1 MVGRLAGKT
10 AVVVGAGQTPGE
22 TIGNGRATAIL
33 FAREGAVVLCVDRRI
48 DSAAETAAM
57 IVAEGGQASAYEADI
72 TDEAACRSLAAEA
85 KARLGRIDILHNNVG
100 IGGRDNSLT
109 QLEGEVFDRII
120 TTNLKAMWLTIK
132 HFLPVMREQGGGGA
146 IVNISSMAAVAASNL
161 IAYGM
166 SKAGVNKLTRATA
179 AGNTRYMIRCNCI
192 MPGLMD
198 TPMAVGGRAA
208 TQGRPT
214 DEIRAVRDAQVP
226 LGHKMGTGWD
236 VAYAA
241 LFLASDEAKFIT
253 GAILP
258 VDGGMS
264 AGVG

>member
-1 MVGRLAGKT
+1 MAGRLAGKT

-33 FAREGAVVLCVDRRI
+33 FAREGAKVLCVDRALA
-48 DSAAETAAM
+48 SAMETVDM
-57 IVAEGGQASAYEADI
+57 IAAEGGVASAFEADI
-72 TDEAACRSLAAEA
+72 TREADCQALVAEA

-100 IGGRDNSLT
+100 VGRGDNSIT
-109 QLEGEVFDRII
+109 QLDGEVFDRIM
-120 TTNLKAMWLTIK
+120 TTNLKGMWLTIK
-132 HFLPVMREQGGGGA
+132 HALPVMREQGGGGA
-146 IVNISSMAAVAASNL
+146 IINISSMAAVAASNL

-179 AGNTRYMIRCNCI
+179 AANTRYMIRCNCI

-208 TQGRPT
+208 TQGRST
-214 DEIRAVRDAQVP
+214 DEIRAQRDAQVP
-226 LGHKMGTGWD
+226 LGRKMGTAWD

-253 GAILP
+253 GAVLP

>member
-1 MVGRLAGKT
+1 VAGRLAGKT

-33 FAREGAVVLCVDRRI
+33 FAREGASVMCVDRRLS
-48 DSAAETAAM
+48 SAEETVAM
-57 IVAEGGQASAYEADI
+57 IAAEGGHASAYEADI
-72 TDEAACRSLAAEA
+72 TDEAACAALAAEG

-100 IGGRDNSLT
+100 IGLRDRSIT
-109 QLEGEVFDRII
+109 QLREEDFDRILAV
-120 TTNLKAMWLTIK
+120 NLKGMWLTIK
-132 HFLPVMREQGGGGA
+132 HVLPVMREQGGGA
-146 IVNISSMAAVAASNL
+146 IVNISSMAAVASSNL
-161 IAYGM
+161 VAYGM
-166 SKAGVNKLTRATA
+166 SKAGVNKLTRITA
-179 AGNTRYMIRCNCI
+179 AGNTQYMIRCNCI

-198 TPMAVGGRAA
+198 TPMAVGGRASE
-208 TQGRPT
+208 QGRPT
-214 DEIRAVRDAQVP
+214 DDIRAQRDAQVP
-226 LGHKMGTGWD
+226 LGRKMGTAWD

>member
-1 MVGRLAGKT
+1 MVGRLAGKM

-22 TIGNGRATAIL
+22 TIGNGRATALL
-33 FAREGAVVLCVDRRI
+33 FGREGAMVFCVDRRL
-48 DSAAETAAM
+48 DSAQDTVAM
-57 IVAEGGQASAYEADI
+57 VQAEGGRASAYEADI
-72 TDEAACRSLAAEA
+72 TDEDQCAALIAEA

-100 IGGRDNSLT
+100 IGLRDRSVT
-109 QLEGEVFDRII
+109 QLKGDDFDRIMD
-120 TTNLKAMWLTIK
+120 TNLKGMWLTIK
-132 HFLPVMREQGGGGA
+132 HALPLMREQGGGGA
-146 IVNISSMAAVAASNL
+146 ITNISSMAAVASSNL
-161 IAYGM
+161 VAYGM
-166 SKAGVNKLTRATA
+166 SKAGVNKLTRITA
-179 AGNTRYMIRCNCI
+179 AGNTQYMIRCNCI

-208 TQGRPT
+208 EQGRGT
-214 DEIRAVRDAQVP
+214 DDIRAGRDAQVP
-226 LGHKMGTGWD
+226 LGRKMGTAWD